1 MFVNSVFRDG
11 PIFLLNAMNNAILKT
26 ATQDTTREIKVT
38 IRPLVRTSEEMAGE
52 NIVSGFL
59 AALVFSIGM
68 AFIPASV
75 ISYIVKERE
84 INIKHQQ
91 LVSGVSVKAYWFSNW
106 LMDVGK
112 HVVPSVICCL
122 LVLAF
127 NITVMIDNGN
137 YGAIWLLFFLYG
149 WAIIP
154 FCYLFSFAFK

>member
-1 MFVNSVFRDG
+1 MR
-11 PIFLLNAMNNAILKT
+11 T
-26 ATQDTTREIKVT
+26 ATNDPNRSIKM
-38 IRPLVRTSEEMAGE
+38 INRPFVRTYEEMNSQ

-91 LVSGVSVKAYWFSNW
+91 LVSGVAVKAYWFSNW

-112 HVVPSVICCL
+112 HIIPSIVCCL
-122 LVLAF
+122 LILAF
-127 NITVMIDNGN
+127 DISSMIDDGN
-137 YGAIWLLFFLYG
+137 YGAMWVLFFLYG

-154 FCYLFSFAFK
+154 FCYLFSYAFK